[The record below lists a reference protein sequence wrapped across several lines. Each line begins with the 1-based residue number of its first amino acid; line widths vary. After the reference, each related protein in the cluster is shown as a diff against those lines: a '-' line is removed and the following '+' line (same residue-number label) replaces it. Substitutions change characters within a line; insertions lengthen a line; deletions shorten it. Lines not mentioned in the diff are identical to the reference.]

1 MHTMYT
7 TYNNKKE
14 GNSDNESLKRSAN
27 FGKAKC
33 QCIPAD

>member
-14 GNSDNESLKRSAN
+14 GNSDNESLKSSARPN
-27 FGKAKC
+27 LCNIGMF
-33 QCIPAD
+33 